1 MTGGDPAG
9 SSGGMSAMV
18 RLSAYKRS
26 KVPVIQGQVIH
37 VSADQISDPRTGEPY
52 FVSRVRIDAESLAAI
67 DGVKMQPGMP
77 AEVMIVTGERR
88 AIDYFIAPLSDRMR
102 RAFREQ

>member
-1 MTGGDPAG
+1 
-9 SSGGMSAMV
+9 
-18 RLSAYKRS
+18 
-26 KVPVIQGQVIH
+26 
-37 VSADQISDPRTGEPY
+37 
-52 FVSRVRIDAESLAAI
+52 
-67 DGVKMQPGMP
+67 MP